1 MDLIQ
6 ALTPNEQ
13 KLVFVLAV
21 FGLYIV
27 AILAFAA
34 VYYLHFSRVPS
45 SFVFAADIAE
55 GQRSNRI
62 VETQKFIQH
71 LQDADRVLEIVSEN
85 LRDQP
90 DMKIYPAKWEMKTD
104 AGSLRYLNIL
114 AGRASSSAGG
124 DTPPMMVVD
133 TGENKDLRNCYQWV
147 ARPSFLSAMT
157 ISKLRQEIIR
167 ERGSIK
173 ARSERAAQM
182 EESFRAGS
190 PNIWTF
196 TDFLY
201 FSTIIQS
208 TVGLGDI
215 QPNSTRIR
223 RIVILQILLGYAI
236 LIVLLNIILG
246 WQWQTQ

>member
-13 KLVFVLAV
+13 KLVFVSTV
-21 FGLYIV
+21 FALYLIV
-27 AILAFAA
+27 ILAFAM
-34 VYYLHFSRVPS
+34 VYYLHFIRVPS
-45 SFVFAADIAE
+45 SFEFAANIAE
-55 GQRSNRI
+55 GQRFNR
-62 VETQKFIQH
+62 VAETQKFIRH
-71 LQDADRVLEIVSEN
+71 LQDSDRVLEIVSEN

-90 DMKIYPAKWEMKTD
+90 DIKIYPAKWEMKTD
-104 AGSLRYLNIL
+104 AGSLRYLNVL
-114 AGRASSSAGG
+114 AGRASSSSG

-133 TGENKDLRNCYQWV
+133 TGENKDLRNYYKWV

-167 ERGSIK
+167 ERRSIK
-173 ARSERAAQM
+173 TRAARAAQM

-215 QPNSTRIR
+215 QPNSTKIR
-223 RIVILQILLGYAI
+223 RIVILQILLGYTI